1 MNRNVRL
8 ALAAGAL
15 IVAACGDDSGTEG
28 GGDSRDGDSGGSTSG
43 DAGTKAD
50 AKNDPSTGRDGGN
63 STAENPS
70 TGSGKCNKGEYEPG
84 KGEVSLCG
92 PATDDDGSCTLISE
106 LTGYT
111 KFGGDL
117 NLFPE
122 KDGDL
127 VGASCL
133 ESVGSL
139 SIGQSKDVTSLTG
152 LSNLKATNSLEI
164 VGMDKLESLAGFEGL
179 DTLVALTISGND
191 ALSDLAGLP
200 KGLKIGSLYVTGNF
214 GLTSLDGLTASEVQI
229 TDSLAFENN
238 PKLSSCKAAEF
249 AKKFPAAELSNFG
262 NLVAQC
268 D

>member
-1 MNRNVRL
+1 MNRNFRL

-15 IVAACGDDSGTEG
+15 IVAACGDDSGNERDDARN
-28 GGDSRDGDSGGSTSG
+28 GDSRGSTSG
-43 DAGTKAD
+43 DAGTRAD
-50 AKNDPSTGRDGGN
+50 TKTDSSTGRNGGN
-63 STAENPS
+63 STTENPS
-70 TGSGKCNKGEYEPG
+70 AGSGECNKGEYESG

-92 PATDDDGSCTLISE
+92 PAKDDDGSCTLISE
-106 LTGYT
+106 LTGYRE
-111 KFGGDL
+111 FGGDL
-117 NLFPE
+117 NLFPD

-127 VGASCL
+127 AGASCL

-139 SIGQSKDVTSLTG
+139 SIGQSKEVTSLKG

-164 VGMDKLESLAGFEGL
+164 VGMDKLESLAGFDAL
-179 DTLVALTISGND
+179 DTLVTLTISGND

-229 TDSLAFENN
+229 TNSLAFENN
-238 PKLSSCKAAEF
+238 PMLSSCKAAKF

-262 NLVAQC
+262 NMVEQC